1 MKENYRQFWN
11 EAMNQIRQELGEEL
25 YSWWFNLEYLQ
36 AADKT
41 GKGRGVD
48 SPEPQVEIR
57 VAVQNAFMRDELMR
71 RYQNLIEE
79 KLLTI
84 AGKKFK
90 VIFEIKPEKSPPVIE
105 KTEPVITDT
114 NTSNLIYKT
123 SSQKTDAKTTLSIL
137 PKEEKKGA
145 HPQLRKDYT
154 FDRYVI
160 GENNRFAANAA
171 MAIARNPGINYNP
184 FLVYGGVGLGKT
196 HLMQAIGNYIH
207 EHANSKII
215 YITAEGFL
223 NEFVDAIRDSKMT
236 NGNKM
241 PAFRNKFRY
250 VDVLLID
257 DIQFLQKREGIQDEL
272 FFTFNALY
280 DANRQ
285 LVFTCDRPVSELK
298 QIQERLRNRFERGF
312 NIDLQP
318 PDYETR
324 CAIMKSKIEEKGL
337 NIPDEVIALV
347 CKNISTNIRDLE
359 AALTK
364 LAGYLELVGKTITI
378 EIAQQQLKDMFATPK
393 HPNMTLETIQKV
405 VAEYHSLSFNDLRG
419 QKRTKNIVM
428 PRQIAM
434 YIAREITEFSTTE
447 VGQSF
452 GGRDHTTV
460 MHSCQKIEEQLK
472 TDPKLDAKIKE
483 LINMIKDYSIK
494 S

>member
-1 MKENYRQFWN
+1 MDGDYRSFWN
-11 EAMNQIRQELGEEL
+11 EAMKQIRQELGEEL

-36 AADKT
+36 GTDKT
-41 GKGRGVD
+41 DRGLTT
-48 SPEPQVEIR
+48 ELQAEIR
-57 VAVQNAFMRDELMR
+57 TAVENTFMRDELIR
-71 RYQNLIEE
+71 RYQNLIES
-79 KLLTI
+79 KLLSI
-84 AGKKFK
+84 AGKKIK
-90 VIFEIKPEKSPPVIE
+90 VIFEIKSEKSTPVAE
-105 KTEPVITDT
+105 KTKPVMPITQT
-114 NTSNLIYKT
+114 ETPISKIP
-123 SSQKTDAKTTLSIL
+123 SQKTDTRVPSSIF
-137 PKEEKKGA
+137 PKEEKKGP
-145 HPQLRKDYT
+145 HLQLRKDYT

-171 MAIARNPGINYNP
+171 MAISKNPGINYNP

-207 EHANSKII
+207 EHTNNKII

-280 DANRQ
+280 DANKQ

-364 LAGYLELVGKTITI
+364 LAGYLELVGKTITVD
-378 EIAQQQLKDMFATPK
+378 IAQQQLKDMFATPK